1 MENNV
6 NNNLF
11 VQKSLDL
18 SPATNNTSAANT
30 QVDEVRQYF
39 AQSQKNSTE
48 NSELTESKIQQCSF
62 IGNLINGIGNLLNG
76 KSVSERE
83 CDVLV
88 GFAQPFV
95 STIRCKKEVKIE
107 DIMSGA
113 TTTQYYDEN
122 GTLQHET
129 YIDKDKGI
137 HTDSTFIRDGNVKIS
152 AKYENLKND
161 SGEEYYGVGL
171 YVLESDFDSNGNSG
185 TYFPI
190 SPAHYEN
197 LMNRDIFG
205 KYPQFDVFAAGVLCQ
220 YSDEAW
226 AEMEEFISENPNAN
240 LAQIEKFYMDKHH
253 IHNSFYVDSL
263 EKSDDSKLQN
273 IKDIKGI
280 NPKPTLPEPVSYYL
294 NDGVVNLKSEPDI
307 QYYNDIIM
315 PEQNDTEYK

>member
-152 AKYENLKND
+152 AKYENLKNA
-161 SGEEYYGVGL
+161 
-171 YVLESDFDSNGNSG
+171 NGCDG
-185 TYFPI
+185 F
-190 SPAHYEN
+190 
-197 LMNRDIFG
+197 
-205 KYPQFDVFAAGVLCQ
+205 
-220 YSDEAW
+220 
-226 AEMEEFISENPNAN
+226 FI
-240 LAQIEKFYMDKHH
+240 Y
-253 IHNSFYVDSL
+253 
-263 EKSDDSKLQN
+263 
-273 IKDIKGI
+273 
-280 NPKPTLPEPVSYYL
+280 
-294 NDGVVNLKSEPDI
+294 
-307 QYYNDIIM
+307 
-315 PEQNDTEYK
+315 